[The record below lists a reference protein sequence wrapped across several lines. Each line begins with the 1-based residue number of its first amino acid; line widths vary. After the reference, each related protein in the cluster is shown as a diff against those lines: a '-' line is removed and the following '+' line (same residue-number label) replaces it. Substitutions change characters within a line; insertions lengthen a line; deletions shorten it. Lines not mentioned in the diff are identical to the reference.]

1 MKTSDIELL
10 TVPQMWI
17 LGSQKCIILNSIA
30 FHLLISL
37 SFVSF
42 VALFFPG
49 VVISED
55 SDNILHKNSFILQNK
70 NKILFPI

>member
-30 FHLLISL
+30 FHLLIAL

-42 VALFFPG
+42 MALFFPG
-49 VVISED
+49 VIISED
-55 SDNILHKNSFILQNK
+55 SDNILHKNSLILQNK